1 MDVSNS
7 DIFWTLASLDLNNDE
22 EAEAGDKKLFPI
34 VNELLE
40 TEKTYVRTLKLL
52 AVVSSILKASSS

>member
-1 MDVSNS
+1 MDL
-7 DIFWTLASLDLNNDE
+7 INDE
-22 EAEAGDKKLFPI
+22 ETEARDKKLFPI

-52 AVVSSILKASSS
+52 AVVSSCTGR